1 MAMEQGW
8 FSPLSRHGLAGAA
21 LLGAVLVPLV
31 AVVGLPAARAA
42 VLGAAPARPLNEAVA
57 SSRRAAEAVLARE
70 GRESCL
76 IGKLTNALLGLS
88 SSCEASGAHSPLCA
102 LADRAAAT
110 TRWSMDFTDA
120 TARSV
125 LELSGR
131 SGSGS
136 GSGAA
141 ASGPAAELQSTAP

>member
-1 MAMEQGW
+1 M
-8 FSPLSRHGLAGAA
+8 SP
-21 LLGAVLVPLV
+21 
-31 AVVGLPAARAA
+31 GLPRRRFGRTGMTPVA
-42 VLGAAPARPLNEAVA
+42 LGLGCAFFGGDR
-57 SSRRAAEAVLARE
+57 SSDADTVDGVRRA
-70 GRESCL
+70 
-76 IGKLTNALLGLS
+76 IDLGLDYVDT
-88 SSCEASGAHSPLCA
+88 SPGYGQSERRLGLA
-102 LADRAAAT
+102 LADGWRERVYLETKVGTHPEHRGDYSAAT

>member
-1 MAMEQGW
+1 MASRPW
-8 FSPLSRHGLAGAA
+8 PSLLLPALLSPVLSLGAA
-21 LLGAVLVPLV
+21 GSAV
-31 AVVGLPAARAA
+31 AVVM
-42 VLGAAPARPLNEAVA
+42 GAAPAKPYPEAVA
-57 SSRRAAEAVLARE
+57 ASQVAAKAVLARD